1 MQKIQAIKRPTER
14 SQSNLSNL
22 ICNTQS
28 LVSDESDWVRCGPD
42 LAALG
47 RGSEH
52 GWLNTFLEDTLNK
65 ISRRF
70 TMASVP
76 WLADTKS
83 PPTLCTDS
91 FMQPCLSTNFLY
103 LVSARNATKSGPN
116 KSIQGVFRSHEQ
128 KLKTGNEDL
137 QLLSAER
144 LDIFLQI
151 VLTIIA
157 TVLLLAPVFTLFRLQ
172 PTTLA
177 EFHTKSNYQIL
188 TVFVFT
194 LVFSA
199 SCSIFTKAKRQ
210 EVFTATAAY
219 CAVLVVFLGNT
230 SNVLIAQG
238 SS

>member
-1 MQKIQAIKRPTER
+1 MQSSLLNI
-14 SQSNLSNL
+14 L
-22 ICNTQS
+22 
-28 LVSDESDWVRCGPD
+28 LVSC
-42 LAALG
+42 
-47 RGSEH
+47 
-52 GWLNTFLEDTLNK
+52 
-65 ISRRF
+65 
-70 TMASVP
+70 
-76 WLADTKS
+76 LADDIMKPS
-83 PPTLCTDS
+83 PDRDT
-91 FMQPCLSTNFLY
+91 
-103 LVSARNATKSGPN
+103 
-116 KSIQGVFRSHEQ
+116 QGIFRSHEQ

-137 QLLSAER
+137 QLLSTER

-172 PTTLA
+172 PATPA
-177 EFHTKSNYQIL
+177 EFRSKSNYQIL

-219 CAVLVVFLGNT
+219 CAVLVVFLGNA
-230 SNVLIAQG
+230 SNVLMSQG